1 MLFPNYYVGY
11 HTMKAFLRNFCRVYK
26 EGDSQYT
33 NIDTI
38 VLIINPVKIVF
49 RVGDVVHYS

>member
-1 MLFPNYYVGY
+1 
-11 HTMKAFLRNFCRVYK
+11 MKAFLRNFCRVYK
-26 EGDSQYT
+26 EGDKYT

>member
-1 MLFPNYYVGY
+1 MLDI
-11 HTMKAFLRNFCRVYK
+11 TQWKLLWETIAECIKR
-26 EGDSQYT
+26 DSQYT

>member
-1 MLFPNYYVGY
+1 MQ
-11 HTMKAFLRNFCRVYK
+11 AFLRNYCWVYK

-38 VLIINPVKIVF
+38 VLIINPVKIVL